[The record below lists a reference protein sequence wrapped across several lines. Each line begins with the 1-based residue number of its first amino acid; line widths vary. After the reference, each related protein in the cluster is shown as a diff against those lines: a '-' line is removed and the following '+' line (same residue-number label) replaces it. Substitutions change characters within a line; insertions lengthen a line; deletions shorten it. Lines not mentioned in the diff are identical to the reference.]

1 MGRTVRAVGRSLR
14 RALVWYSGPGQ
25 ASAPKFLEDV
35 QAALDAT
42 AVGRRISP
50 TLRAEVDAGYGSLR
64 VFNRLRYMIALYAL
78 LITSV
83 ETSVAH
89 RLLGKVLMP
98 MNSWLQSYIVA
109 AIGLPFVYCGVW
121 ALDAIAVK
129 LTRGKWGS
137 FRTLRPILRALVA
150 CPSDSEEHVPLPRL
164 LRTTERAI
172 RLARR
177 RRATVPRFSHRHRA
191 LKNHANA
198 VIAALRAA
206 ESGLDTNPDL
216 ARADLAAKL
225 HTIAEQ
231 YADAR
236 IGALLPESELT
247 GIEPQRNWE
256 AAARSPGRHLPE
268 PDVGNACRRH
278 NRAAQ
283 IAVLSSGMLLAGV
296 LLFGR
301 DGLDTFKEVLSILRG
316 GS

>member
-1 MGRTVRAVGRSLR
+1 M
-14 RALVWYSGPGQ
+14 
-25 ASAPKFLEDV
+25 
-35 QAALDAT
+35 
-42 AVGRRISP
+42 
-50 TLRAEVDAGYGSLR
+50 
-64 VFNRLRYMIALYAL
+64 
-78 LITSV
+78 
-83 ETSVAH
+83 
-89 RLLGKVLMP
+89 
-98 MNSWLQSYIVA
+98 
-109 AIGLPFVYCGVW
+109 
-121 ALDAIAVK
+121 
-129 LTRGKWGS
+129 
-137 FRTLRPILRALVA
+137 
-150 CPSDSEEHVPLPRL
+150 
-164 LRTTERAI
+164 
-172 RLARR
+172 
-177 RRATVPRFSHRHRA
+177 PRFSHRHRA